1 MGAQRLIN
9 IDLIHTAGG
18 TRVLSCTH
26 MHTHA
31 DVHGIKKERQRER
44 IRAFSVVSWLAVT
57 LVYLS
62 SGVTVRKNAYGDL
75 SRRKRQ
81 RSVDEQSK
89 CKSLINIQI

>member
-1 MGAQRLIN
+1 MVFSGSPETHKYRPDTHSRGN
-9 IDLIHTAGG
+9 KSS
-18 TRVLSCTH
+18 LS
-26 MHTHA
+26 HTHA

-57 LVYLS
+57 LMYLS

>member
-18 TRVLSCTH
+18 TRVLSHT
-26 MHTHA
+26 HTHA
-31 DVHGIKKERQRER
+31 DVHGIKKERHRER

-57 LVYLS
+57 LMYLS
-62 SGVTVRKNAYGDL
+62 SGVTVGKNAYGDL

-81 RSVDEQSK
+81 RSVNEQSK
-89 CKSLINIQI
+89 CKSLVNIQI

>member
-18 TRVLSCTH
+18 TRVLSHTH
-26 MHTHA
+26 THTHA

-57 LVYLS
+57 LMYLS
-62 SGVTVRKNAYGDL
+62 SGETGKMHMVIYLEEKDREVLMNNPNVNH
-75 SRRKRQ
+75 S
-81 RSVDEQSK
+81 
-89 CKSLINIQI
+89 